1 MESLAGNPVRHS
13 LTRQKE
19 VPVFFGQPQI
29 KGEILKVPERDATD
43 LNRPVQF
50 YRHGNGQLWRGDCI
64 AWMKSLP
71 DESVDLIFA
80 DPPYNISKAEWDTF
94 ASQEKYIQFSI
105 EWIEQAARVLKP
117 TGTLFVCGFSEILAD
132 IKHPA
137 SKFFRSCRWIVW
149 HYKNKANLGSDW
161 GRSHESILHFR
172 KSKDFTFNIDAI
184 RIPYNEHTLKYPSHP
199 QATSSQYGKGREP
212 ADLWQPD
219 QRGAKPKDVLDIPQD
234 FIELPTTCNGMHEKT
249 PHPTQKPEELVRKL
263 ILASSN
269 PGDTVLDPFCGSG
282 TTPVCAEQLG
292 RKWLACDLS
301 SEYLGWAVDRI
312 ERVED
317 WDVETWIQYD
327 FENMRRR
334 ASIR

>member
-1 MESLAGNPVRHS
+1 MESPAGNTVRHT

-137 SKFFRSCRWIVW
+137 SKFFKSCRWIVW
-149 HYKNKANLGSDW
+149 HYKNKIIK
-161 GRSHESILHFR
+161 H
-172 KSKDFTFNIDAI
+172 
-184 RIPYNEHTLKYPSHP
+184 
-199 QATSSQYGKGREP
+199 RE
-212 ADLWQPD
+212 
-219 QRGAKPKDVLDIPQD
+219 
-234 FIELPTTCNGMHEKT
+234 
-249 PHPTQKPEELVRKL
+249 
-263 ILASSN
+263 
-269 PGDTVLDPFCGSG
+269 
-282 TTPVCAEQLG
+282 
-292 RKWLACDLS
+292 
-301 SEYLGWAVDRI
+301 
-312 ERVED
+312 
-317 WDVETWIQYD
+317 
-327 FENMRRR
+327 
-334 ASIR
+334 

>member
-1 MESLAGNPVRHS
+1 MESPAGNTVRHT

-19 VPVFFGQPQI
+19 IPVFFGQPQI
-29 KGEILKVPERDATD
+29 KGEILKIPERNATD
-43 LNRPVQF
+43 LNRPVMF

-172 KSKDFTFNIDAI
+172 KSKSFTFNIDAI

-199 QATSSQYGKGREP
+199 QAASSQYGKGREQ